1 MHRSQRFLIG
11 NTIFLGEQRPG
22 KWPWILV
29 FAVSSERSTDS
40 WLPPPE
46 HSLVSKV
53 VHLGVV
59 SSAPGRTSV
68 SSSLSVP
75 RSHLPT
81 SHPERLPVAFPSQ
94 APPPHQW
101 WSVSSLMLSSAGNQN
116 TMCVNIKSCHLFML
130 QTSGRKKENH
140 SSLFIKKKKKIG
152 TMLKPWWPEI
162 SLLLTARKCLTPEVF
177 TAIINCEYCKNGNK
191 K

>member
-1 MHRSQRFLIG
+1 M
-11 NTIFLGEQRPG
+11 
-22 KWPWILV
+22 V
-29 FAVSSERSTDS
+29 FTVSSERSTDS

-53 VHLGVV
+53 VHPGVV

-81 SHPERLPVAFPSQ
+81 SHPEGLPVAFPSQ
-94 APPPHQW
+94 APPPHPPPPHQW

-140 SSLFIKKKKKIG
+140 SSLFIKKKKKNWHNAQA
-152 TMLKPWWPEI
+152 LVAWNQP
-162 SLLLTARKCLTPEVF
+162 V
-177 TAIINCEYCKNGNK
+177 INSQEMPDPRGLHCYYKLWIL
-191 K
+191 